1 MRPFFILSIL
11 TVLFLEPAVSQAAD
25 TPKLV
30 VYTYDAFAA
39 DWGPGPKV
47 KQAFET
53 ECDCELEFVSM
64 DSSIGILRK
73 IQLEGDATDAD
84 IVLGLDTNLSS
95 IAAGTGLFAFSGSAL
110 DNLDLPIEW
119 DDPVFV
125 PFDYGYFAFVFN
137 RDVVREPPDSF
148 EALAAMPEDFKII
161 IQDPRASTPGLGL
174 LLWVQAAYGDRASA
188 IWEKLGPRILTITKG
203 WSEAY
208 SLFLKGEG
216 EMVLSYTT
224 SPAYHLIAEEDD
236 RFDSALFKEGHYM
249 QIELAAML
257 KSSRQK
263 DLARKFMAFI
273 ATDAFQNIIPVT
285 NWMYP
290 AVKTATP
297 LPQGFS
303 TLRIPE
309 KSLLIDGGTVE
320 RNRRQWTADWLN
332 AIDG

>member
-1 MRPFFILSIL
+1 MRRLFILSIL
-11 TVLFLEPAVSQAAD
+11 TVLFPWSAA
-25 TPKLV
+25 TRAAEKPRLV

-47 KQAFET
+47 KQAFEAG
-53 ECDCELEFVSM
+53 CGCELEFVSM

-95 IAAGTGLFAFSGSAL
+95 IAAGTGLFAPSGVAQG
-110 DNLDLPIEW
+110 NLDLPIEW

-137 RDVVREPPDSF
+137 REVVREPPDSF

-174 LLWVQAAYGDRASA
+174 LLWVQAAYGDRAGT
-188 IWEKLGPRILTITKG
+188 IWKKLAPRILTITKG

-208 SLFLKGEG
+208 NLFLKGEG

-249 QIELAAML
+249 QVELAAML
-257 KSSRQK
+257 KSSAQK
-263 DLARKFMAFI
+263 ELARKFMAFI

-290 AVKTATP
+290 AVKTETP
-297 LPQGFS
+297 LPQGFN
-303 TLRIPE
+303 TLRVPG
-309 KSLLIDGGTVE
+309 KSLLMDGATVE
-320 RNRRQWTADWLN
+320 RNRKQWTADWLR
-332 AIDG
+332 AIGG